1 MGNMTTIT
9 AQMSNTFA
17 KRTVMESIES
27 MKGSMKVE
35 AKRLRQQYLAE
46 SGKLPSQS

>member
-17 KRTVMESIES
+17 KRMVMASIES
-27 MKGSMKVE
+27 KKGSMKVL
-35 AKRLRQQYLAE
+35 KRKGFDN
-46 SGKLPSQS
+46 ST